1 MDAIKLIR
9 KQATHDNTVN
19 EVTNARNDG
28 ITQYPNLKG
37 RLDAMGTNITNI
49 DNKVIAAIDGLQW
62 KPSVANYAALKT
74 TYPNAKEGWTASVN
88 DTNEIYRYDDESA
101 TWKKIA
107 DFSTIPV
114 ATTSQNGLM
123 SSKDKSKLD
132 GIDTSK
138 LINTTGGQT
147 ISGNLTVNGGVVGNS
162 STATKLQNSR
172 AITLQGDATGSAQF
186 DGSANAVIDTT
197 LSNVNRSNTTASE
210 KPNHGG
216 TFTTIGSI
224 TTDTKGRVTGVQTKT
239 ITLPNVNATV
249 NLTMDIKEATVST
262 ATATQV
268 LIGAEVRATD
278 IVRVYLSGVR
288 LHPTKHYTLTF
299 GNAQTAKITPASGVQ
314 FLQNDH
320 FTFEI
325 LRAALA

>member
-1 MDAIKLIR
+1 MDAIQLIR
-9 KQATHDNTVN
+9 KQATHDNTVT

-49 DNKVIAAIDGLQW
+49 DNKVTAAIDGLQW

-88 DTNEIYRYDDESA
+88 DTNESA

-114 ATTSQNGLM
+114 ATTTQNGLM
-123 SSKDKSKLD
+123 SSSDKNKLNS
-132 GIDTSK
+132 IDTSK

-147 ISGNLTVNGGVVGNS
+147 ISGNLTVTGGVVGNS

-186 DGSANAVIDTT
+186 DGSANAVINTS
-197 LSNVNRSNTTASE
+197 LSKVNRSNTTASE
-210 KPNHGG
+210 SPNHGG
-216 TFTTIGSI
+216 TFTAIGSI
-224 TTDTKGRVTGVQTKT
+224 NTDTKGRVTGVQTKT

-268 LIGAEVRATD
+268 LIGAEIRATD

-288 LHPTKHYTLTF
+288 LHPTKHYTLTV

>member
-1 MDAIKLIR
+1 MDAIQLIR
-9 KQATHDNTVN
+9 KQATHDNTVT

-49 DNKVIAAIDGLQW
+49 DNKVTAAIDGLQW

-123 SSKDKSKLD
+123 SSIDKNKLD
-132 GIDTSK
+132 SIDTSK

-147 ISGNLTVNGGVVGNS
+147 ISGNLTVNG
-162 STATKLQNSR
+162 
-172 AITLQGDATGSAQF
+172 
-186 DGSANAVIDTT
+186 
-197 LSNVNRSNTTASE
+197 
-210 KPNHGG
+210 
-216 TFTTIGSI
+216 
-224 TTDTKGRVTGVQTKT
+224 
-239 ITLPNVNATV
+239 
-249 NLTMDIKEATVST
+249 
-262 ATATQV
+262 
-268 LIGAEVRATD
+268 
-278 IVRVYLSGVR
+278 
-288 LHPTKHYTLTF
+288 
-299 GNAQTAKITPASGVQ
+299 
-314 FLQNDH
+314 
-320 FTFEI
+320 
-325 LRAALA
+325 

>member
-1 MDAIKLIR
+1 MDAIQLIR
-9 KQATHDNTVN
+9 KQATHDNTVT

-49 DNKVIAAIDGLQW
+49 DNKVTAAIDGLQW

-123 SSKDKSKLD
+123 SSIDKNKLD
-132 GIDTSK
+132 SIDTSK

-186 DGSANAVIDTT
+186 DGSVIDTT

-210 KPNHGG
+210 SPNHGG
-216 TFTTIGSI
+216 TFTAIGSI

-239 ITLPNVNATV
+239 ITLPNVNAKV

-268 LIGAEVRATD
+268 LIGAEIRATD

-288 LHPTKHYTLTF
+288 LHPTKHYSLTV

>member
-1 MDAIKLIR
+1 MDAIQLIR
-9 KQATHDNTVN
+9 KQATHDNTVT

-49 DNKVIAAIDGLQW
+49 DNKVTAAIDGLQW

-123 SSKDKSKLD
+123 SSIDKNKLD
-132 GIDTSK
+132 SIDTSK

-210 KPNHGG
+210 SPNHGG
-216 TFTTIGSI
+216 TFTAIGSI
-224 TTDTKGRVTGVQTKT
+224 TTKGRVAGVQTKT
-239 ITLPNVNATV
+239 ITLPNVNAKV

-314 FLQNDH
+314 FLKNDH